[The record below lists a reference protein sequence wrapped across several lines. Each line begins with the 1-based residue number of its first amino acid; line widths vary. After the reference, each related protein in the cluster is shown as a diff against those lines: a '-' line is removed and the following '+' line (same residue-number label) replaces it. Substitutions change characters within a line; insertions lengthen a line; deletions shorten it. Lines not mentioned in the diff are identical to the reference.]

1 MGISDKDY
9 GDALIKQKAYVAQQT
24 AEKKIMQLELAL
36 ERKKQQAGTGTVLIS
51 QGNTTTTFTGSGTYA
66 TGISVANP
74 IAGVRPL
81 TEQDIQGEAMQAPLS
96 SLIDMW
102 LMRWSGTWV
111 SESDFQ
117 EDDFWRV
124 ALIRLLGAN
133 KVEKHH
139 LADRIG
145 AVYRII
151 E

>member
-9 GDALIKQKAYVAQQT
+9 GDALLQKHYKVHQ
-24 AEKKIMQLELAL
+24 EQLELFS
-36 ERKKQQAGTGTVLIS
+36 KKQTVEEMIKVARDAVDNKGTITY
-51 QGNTTTTFTGSGTYA
+51 TTQNRTPLKMTT
-66 TGISVANP
+66 
-74 IAGVRPL
+74 AGVRPL
-81 TEQDIQGEAMQAPLS
+81 TEQDIQSEAMQAPLS
-96 SLIDMW
+96 SLVDMW
-102 LMRWSGTWV
+102 IVRWSGTWV

-117 EDDFWRV
+117 EDNFWRV

-139 LADRIG
+139 LANRIG

>member
-9 GDALIKQKAYVAQQT
+9 GDALLQKHIQAHQ
-24 AEKKIMQLELAL
+24 EQLELFKNEDNGSL
-36 ERKKQQAGTGTVLIS
+36 TY
-51 QGNTTTTFTGSGTYA
+51 TTKNRYND
-66 TGISVANP
+66 GITLNNIAHP
-74 IAGVRPL
+74 RAGVRPL

-96 SLIDMW
+96 SLVDMW

-117 EDDFWRV
+117 EDNFWRV

-145 AVYRII
+145 AVYRVI

>member
-9 GDALIKQKAYVAQQT
+9 GDALLQKHYKVHQ
-24 AEKKIMQLELAL
+24 EQLELTLSQTDLKTNNETL
-36 ERKKQQAGTGTVLIS
+36 EYAIKSARDAGFAKVGL
-51 QGNTTTTFTGSGTYA
+51 
-66 TGISVANP
+66 
-74 IAGVRPL
+74 RPL

-96 SLIDMW
+96 SLVDMW

-117 EDDFWRV
+117 EDNFWRV

-139 LADRIG
+139 LANRIG

>member
-9 GDALIKQKAYVAQQT
+9 GDALLQKHIQAHQ
-24 AEKKIMQLELAL
+24 EQLELFKNEDNGSL
-36 ERKKQQAGTGTVLIS
+36 TY
-51 QGNTTTTFTGSGTYA
+51 TTKSRQ
-66 TGISVANP
+66 V
-74 IAGVRPL
+74 GVRPL

-96 SLIDMW
+96 SLVDMW
-102 LMRWSGTWV
+102 LMRWSGAWV

-117 EDDFWRV
+117 EDNFWRV

>member
-9 GDALIKQKAYVAQQT
+9 GDALIEKHLKAHK
-24 AEKKIMQLELAL
+24 EQLELF
-36 ERKKQQAGTGTVLIS
+36 KKENGGTITYKSPLKM
-51 QGNTTTTFTGSGTYA
+51 TT
-66 TGISVANP
+66 
-74 IAGVRPL
+74 AGVRPL

-111 SESDFQ
+111 NESDFQ

-124 ALIRLLGAN
+124 ALIRLMGAN

>member
-9 GDALIKQKAYVAQQT
+9 ADALHQKHIQAHKQ
-24 AEKKIMQLELAL
+24 QLELFKQETL
-36 ERKKQQAGTGTVLIS
+36 EDAIKSARDVGFAKVGL
-51 QGNTTTTFTGSGTYA
+51 
-66 TGISVANP
+66 
-74 IAGVRPL
+74 RPL

-96 SLIDMW
+96 SLVDMW

-117 EDDFWRV
+117 EDNFWRV
-124 ALIRLLGAN
+124 TLIRLLGAN

>member
-9 GDALIKQKAYVAQQT
+9 ADALLQKHYKAHQ
-24 AEKKIMQLELAL
+24 EQLELFKNQDS
-36 ERKKQQAGTGTVLIS
+36 ETI
-51 QGNTTTTFTGSGTYA
+51 TYTA
-66 TGISVANP
+66 QNRYQTGISVANP
-74 IAGVRPL
+74 ITGVRPL

-96 SLIDMW
+96 SLVDMW

-117 EDDFWRV
+117 EDNFWRV